1 MMLIRATIVSQL
13 KLLCGVVTVVLV
25 SVFALPTQ
33 ALDTQVL
40 SNFNQRSS
48 GDYYRLYVRDLM
60 AIPFTTDNTFV
71 EFDAT
76 ELPVQT
82 WYGTGG
88 LQLSIWS
95 VNNAHQPDT
104 QIAALSGPANPTG
117 FARYTGSVTLSAN
130 TSYFLVL
137 SVANGGS
144 PIIVPA
150 IDDSGADSTP
160 SPIWEFGIDTTGN
173 GAADRINRCSG
184 SRANDYVTITWSCD
198 YPRALVY
205 YPKVRFLAEEATP
218 PGTYSLSSSPNPLIF
233 GSTPVGTTSAALTAT
248 ITNDGSAAQTLGTLS
263 LATGSRYSIGTD
275 NCSGQS
281 LTASATCTVD
291 LSFTPDH
298 GGRIGGTLII
308 PADASD
314 TRSPYSLPLVGTG
327 EGVTVARSVAS
338 ATVITE
344 PKPTEPVP
352 LPLWSILMSIV
363 GILGYYRWRT

>member
-1 MMLIRATIVSQL
+1 MECIRAKILPQL
-13 KLLCGVVTVVLV
+13 KLLSGVVTVVLV

-40 SNFNQRSS
+40 SNFNQPSS
-48 GDYYRLYVRDLM
+48 GTHYRVYVRDLM
-60 AIPFTTDNTFV
+60 AIPFTTDASFT
-71 EFDAT
+71 EFDAA

-88 LQLSIWS
+88 LQVSIWS
-95 VNNAHQPDT
+95 VNSANQPDA
-104 QIAALSGPANPTG
+104 QIAALSGPSNPTG

-130 TSYFLVL
+130 SSYFLVL

-150 IDDSGADSTP
+150 IDGSGAESTP

-205 YPKVRFLAEEATP
+205 YPKVRLLAEVATP
-218 PGTYSLSSSPNPLIF
+218 PGTYSLTASPSPLSF
-233 GSTPVGTTSAALTAT
+233 ASTTVGSTSAALTAT

-275 NCSGQS
+275 NCSGQT
-281 LTASATCTVD
+281 LAVSATCTVD

-298 GGRIGGTLII
+298 GGKIAGTLII
-308 PADASD
+308 PADTLD

-327 EGVTVARSVAS
+327 DGPTVARSVAS
-338 ATVITE
+338 ATVITD
-344 PKPTEPVP
+344 PKPSEPVP
-352 LPLWSILMSIV
+352 LPLWSILMSILW
-363 GILGYYRWRT
+363 ILVYYRWRT

>member
-60 AIPFTTDNTFV
+60 AIPFTTDNTFL
-71 EFDAT
+71 EFDAA

-104 QIAALSGPANPTG
+104 QIAALSGPSNPTG

-248 ITNDGSAAQTLGTLS
+248 ITNDGSAAQTLGALS

-338 ATVITE
+338 AAVITE
-344 PKPTEPVP
+344 PKPSEPVP
-352 LPLWSILMSIV
+352 LPLWSILMSILW
-363 GILGYYRWRT
+363 ILVYYRWRT

>member
-13 KLLCGVVTVVLV
+13 KLLCGVVTVALV

-71 EFDAT
+71 EFDAA

-104 QIAALSGPANPTG
+104 QIAALSGPSNPTG

-218 PGTYSLSSSPNPLIF
+218 PSTYSLSSSPNPLIF

-248 ITNDGSAAQTLGTLS
+248 ITNDGSAAQTLGALS

-338 ATVITE
+338 AAVITE
-344 PKPTEPVP
+344 PNPTEPVP

-363 GILGYYRWRT
+363 GILVYYRWRT